1 MADREVRIL
10 EVSDGTPMRGCCCLS
25 GVGRAVRRDGSGCCA
40 SEVSDFVCVEM
51 GASGL
56 RRAGIEPG
64 ATFEEI
70 RQTMTGIIYRI
81 LSRRHMKSED
91 ATFGGKVAPFLI
103 LQIVSV

>member
-1 MADREVRIL
+1 MALLCAGAVASQEAA
-10 EVSDGTPMRGCCCLS
+10 
-25 GVGRAVRRDGSGCCA
+25 RAVRRDGSGCCA

-64 ATFEEI
+64 PTFEEI
-70 RQTMTGIIYRI
+70 RQTMSKIFYPI
-81 LSRRHMKSED
+81 LSRRHVKSED